1 MEFAVLE
8 VNRILIRI
16 MKHNKNKILI
26 FKYIQIFINE
36 YIIKLILNYIFY
48 KKIILFKKLESH
60 KIFNTSFNGN
70 IY

>member
-8 VNRILIRI
+8 VNRILIIRI

-26 FKYIQIFINE
+26 FKYIQIFINK
-36 YIIKLILNYIFY
+36 YIIKLILNYIFN

-60 KIFNTSFNGN
+60 KILNF
-70 IY
+70 I